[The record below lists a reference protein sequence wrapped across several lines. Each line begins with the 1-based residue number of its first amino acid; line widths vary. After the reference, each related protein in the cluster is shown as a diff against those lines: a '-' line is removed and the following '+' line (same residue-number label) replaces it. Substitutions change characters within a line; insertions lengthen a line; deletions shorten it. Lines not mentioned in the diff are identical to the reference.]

1 MLTAEAPIPGAPAP
15 PPGSTPADLAGVNAG
30 GGCGSSVGAPLL
42 TQSVNLAVISSPT
55 TAQYTP
61 QQIEEYQK
69 IYHRFSNLSYYDM
82 HVVTTQCVDFILDQ
96 SLQVRACVRVR
107 VAREGERRE
116 KTRNDKGS
124 VAGGFCSLSSI
135 VPFGVECHELCDR
148 TENLEGL
155 L

>member
-30 GGCGSSVGAPLL
+30 AGNGSSAGAPLL

-69 IYHRFSNLSYYDM
+69 IYQRFSSLSYYDM
-82 HVVTTQCVDFILDQ
+82 HVVTSQCVDSILDQ
-96 SLQVRACVRVR
+96 SLQVDAGRWLGRRVCLTRIYDEYFAPYNRVQLFTCV
-107 VAREGERRE
+107 
-116 KTRNDKGS
+116 
-124 VAGGFCSLSSI
+124 
-135 VPFGVECHELCDR
+135 
-148 TENLEGL
+148 
-155 L
+155 